1 MAATTVDNLV
11 MVAAIVNVMMI
22 VVQLMVATASAFTAT
37 PTTFAT
43 LWTLLVTVVI
53 IKLHNIRVVRY

>member
-22 VVQLMVATASAFTAT
+22 VVQLMVAMASAFIAT

-43 LWTLLVTVVI
+43 LWALFVTVVL
-53 IKLHNIRVVRY
+53 IKLHNVRVVRY